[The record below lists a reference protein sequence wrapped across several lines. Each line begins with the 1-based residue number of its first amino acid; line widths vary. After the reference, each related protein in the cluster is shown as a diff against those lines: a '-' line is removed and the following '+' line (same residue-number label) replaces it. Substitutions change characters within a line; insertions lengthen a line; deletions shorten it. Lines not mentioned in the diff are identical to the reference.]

1 MFINPNWDQRLP
13 PCLTAASVTLRHLSQ
28 SALLL
33 WKIPLIQHTKP
44 EPRLLFLSHLS
55 SLTSAQPAAHPFQ
68 PYLHLCKTFWHSYPV
83 RPPLAD
89 HVLSCSCSC
98 LPACLALCID
108 FQVPTWFGFNLVSP
122 PDSYQL
128 ITLYVP
134 DTEPG
139 PWARLLHHFFTFIF
153 GVSLSSPLV
162 GWSFHFHQIM
172 LHTFVTNT
180 SVIIRKYF
188 QHCFPSLN
196 QTCFLCVPLFWAVQ
210 L

>member
-98 LPACLALCID
+98 LPACLPCPLYWLPGTDLIW
-108 FQVPTWFGFNLVSP
+108 FQPRQSTWFLSA
-122 PDSYQL
+122 D
-128 ITLYVP
+128 YVIRP
-134 DTEPG
+134 RHRAWAMG
-139 PWARLLHHFFTFIF
+139 PSATSF
-153 GVSLSSPLV
+153 
-162 GWSFHFHQIM
+162 FHFH
-172 LHTFVTNT
+172 FW
-180 SVIIRKYF
+180 SVFEFTPRGLIF
-188 QHCFPSLN
+188 SFPSN
-196 QTCFLCVPLFWAVQ
+196 YVAYFCY
-210 L
+210 